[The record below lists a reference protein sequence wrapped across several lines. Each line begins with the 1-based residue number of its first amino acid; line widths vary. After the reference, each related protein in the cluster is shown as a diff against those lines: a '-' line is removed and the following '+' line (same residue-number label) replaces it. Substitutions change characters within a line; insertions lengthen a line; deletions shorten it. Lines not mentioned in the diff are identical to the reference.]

1 MDELP
6 VVTERLTVRRFTAAD
21 VPAFAAYRS
30 DPEVARY
37 QSWETPVLDAER
49 LVAEFVAA
57 EEGAPGWFQYAVEL
71 RGGGLIGDVGV
82 CVDPNR
88 MQAELG
94 FTVARAHQRQGY
106 AAEAARCV
114 LDRLFDRGIRRVSA
128 ECDARNT
135 ASARL
140 LERLGFRPEGHR
152 RRHTWLKGEW
162 TDDLLFGLLA
172 EDRGRTVP
180 PPDFFA
186 CRPNL
191 LVRDLAASVAFYAD
205 VLGFRVGWRWSD
217 RQARFLAGDEPTEPG
232 TALVGRDQVQ
242 LMFTQVAGSHTTRLH
257 LDVPAAAQVDRL
269 FAEWTGRGADIAEP
283 PFVRPWGMYE
293 MRLHDPDGNVLRV
306 SSPPAHQ
313 TSRSARSR
321 TKR

>member
-6 VVTERLTVRRFTAAD
+6 VVTERLIVRRFAAAD

-30 DPEVARY
+30 DPGVARY
-37 QSWETPVLDAER
+37 QSWEAPVPEADAGR
-49 LVAEFVAA
+49 LVAEFAVA

-71 RGGGLIGDVGV
+71 RGGGGLIGDVGV

-88 MQAELG
+88 MQADLG
-94 FTVARAHQRQGY
+94 FTMAPAHQRRGY
-106 AAEAARCV
+106 ATEAARCV
-114 LDRLFDRGIRRVSA
+114 LDRLFESGIRRVSA

-172 EDRGRTVP
+172 EDRGRSAEV
-180 PPDFFA
+180 DLFA

-191 LVRDLAASVAFYAD
+191 LVRELAESVAFYAD

-217 RQARFLAGDEPTEPG
+217 RQARFLAATEPTEPG

-242 LMFTQVAGSHTTRLH
+242 LMLTQLPGSHTTRLH

-269 FAEWTGRGADIAEP
+269 FREWSGRGADIAEP

-306 SSPPAHQ
+306 SSPPA
-313 TSRSARSR
+313 S
-321 TKR
+321 

>member
-6 VVTERLTVRRFTAAD
+6 VVTERLTVRRFDAAD

-30 DPEVARY
+30 DPAVARY
-37 QSWETPVLDAER
+37 QSWDAPVPDAEARR
-49 LVAEFVAA
+49 LVAEFAA
-57 EEGAPGWFQYAVEL
+57 AGEGAPGWFQYAVEL
-71 RGGGLIGDVGV
+71 RGGGGLIGDVGV

-94 FTVARAHQRQGY
+94 FTIAPAHQRRGY
-106 AAEAARCV
+106 ATEAARCV
-114 LDRLFDRGIRRVSA
+114 LDRLFGTGIRRVSA

-172 EDRGRTVP
+172 EDHGGP
-180 PPDFFA
+180 EIFA

-205 VLGFRVGWRWSD
+205 VLGFWVGWRWSD

-242 LMFTQVAGSHTTRLH
+242 LMFTQVDGSHTTRLH
-257 LDVPAAAQVDRL
+257 LDVSSAAQVDEL
-269 FAEWTGRGADIAEP
+269 FREWSGRGAEIAEP

-306 SSPPAHQ
+306 SSPPAH
-313 TSRSARSR
+313 
-321 TKR
+321 

>member
-1 MDELP
+1 MDGLP
-6 VVTERLTVRRFTAAD
+6 VVTERLVVRRFDAGD

-37 QSWETPVLDAER
+37 QSWEAPVPDAEAR
-49 LVAEFVAA
+49 DLVAEFVAA

-71 RGGGLIGDVGV
+71 RGGGGLIGDVGV

-94 FTVARAHQRQGY
+94 FTIASAHQRRGY
-106 AAEAARCV
+106 ATEAARCV
-114 LDRLFDRGIRRVSA
+114 LDRLFARGIRRVSA

-172 EDRGRTVP
+172 DDRGGGP
-180 PPDFFA
+180 EIFA

-191 LVRDLAASVAFYAD
+191 LVGDLAASVAFYVD

-217 RQARFLAGDEPTEPG
+217 RQARFLAEDEPTEPG
-232 TALVGRDQVQ
+232 TALVGRDRVQ
-242 LMFTQVAGSHTTRLH
+242 LMFTQVAGAHTTRLH
-257 LDVPAAAQVDRL
+257 LDVPSAAQVDRL
-269 FAEWTGRGADIAEP
+269 FAEWSGRGAEIAEP

-293 MRLHDPDGNVLRV
+293 LRLHDPDGNVLRV
-306 SSPPAHQ
+306 SAPPA
-313 TSRSARSR
+313 R
-321 TKR
+321 